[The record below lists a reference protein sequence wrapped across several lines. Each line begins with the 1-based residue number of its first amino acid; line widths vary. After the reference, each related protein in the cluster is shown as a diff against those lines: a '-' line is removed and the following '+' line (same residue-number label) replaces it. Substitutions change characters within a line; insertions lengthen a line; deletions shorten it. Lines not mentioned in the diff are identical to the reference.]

1 MRDRLYRSRNDR
13 MLFGVA
19 GGLARYLNIDASI
32 VRLVWVLLFLA
43 AGTGILLYIVAA
55 VVIPEEP
62 EGFVAPAGG
71 TSGASGSATGGVA
84 APDVDPTPNQPRD
97 LGNGPIILG
106 LILVVVGGWLLLQRY
121 LPEIEGRVVWPA
133 LLLIVGLVLVV
144 VSMRSRNRG

>member
-71 TSGASGSATGGVA
+71 TSGASGSATGSVA
-84 APDVDPTPNQPRD
+84 APGVDPTPNQPRD